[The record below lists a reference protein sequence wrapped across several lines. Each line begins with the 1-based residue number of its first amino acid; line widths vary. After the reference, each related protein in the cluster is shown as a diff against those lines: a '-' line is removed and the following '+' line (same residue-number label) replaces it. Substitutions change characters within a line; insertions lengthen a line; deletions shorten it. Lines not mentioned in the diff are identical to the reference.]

1 MNNVRNA
8 AKPIP
13 AKIPKDNQFDC
24 TMLAM
29 PHATIK
35 NRNRVKAYP
44 ETVCASFASR
54 QIIARINSTGSAN
67 IFKTSFIG
75 VSSFLSTI
83 IVHDRLFVSN
93 DVKKKAVVKKTF
105 NPYCPVCIENVLV
118 LSDESFYQKAY
129 TQLAEH

>member
-54 QIIARINSTGSAN
+54 QIIARINSTAG
-67 IFKTSFIG
+67 IG
-75 VSSFLSTI
+75 LPAECRRHPLLSQ
-83 IVHDRLFVSN
+83 RPLPSYEKGREQN
-93 DVKKKAVVKKTF
+93 TF
-105 NPYCPVCIENVLV
+105 ALRTPNHEVCMPKNEMGI
-118 LSDESFYQKAY
+118 QQ
-129 TQLAEH
+129 TG